1 MKIRTSLLIAT
12 AILGLAGTASAADT
26 YKIDPVH
33 SSVSFSLRHLVSKF
47 TGSFTQLTGTVTYDA
62 ADVSK
67 NSVEATV
74 AISSVNSGNDMRNG
88 HLLDAEHNFFDV
100 AKFPTA
106 SFKSTSWVKTGTDT
120 FDVAGDLT
128 IKGVTKPTVLKVTL
142 LGTGPGMNGSTV
154 TGWEATTVIHKSDFG
169 VNGPAMLGKAL
180 GDDVT
185 ITLGVEAGA
194 SPVVGNGGKK
204 S

>member
-1 MKIRTSLLIAT
+1 MKIRSSFLVLT

-33 SSVSFSLRHLVSKF
+33 SSVSFSLRHAVSKF
-47 TGSFTQLTGTVTYDA
+47 TGSFTKLSGTVTYDA

-74 AISSVNSGNDMRNG
+74 AIGSVNSGDDKRNA
-88 HLLDAEHNFFDV
+88 HLLSPDFFDS
-100 AKFPTA
+100 AKYGTA
-106 SFKSTSWVKTGTDT
+106 TFKSTKWVKTGADT
-120 FDVAGDLT
+120 FDVTGDLT

-142 LGTGPGMNGSTV
+142 LGTGAGMGGSTV
-154 TGWEATTVIHKSDFG
+154 SGWEATTVIHKSDFG
-169 VNGPAMLGKAL
+169 VNGPAILGKLL

-185 ITLGVEAGA
+185 ITLGVEAGF
-194 SPVVGNGGKK
+194 GGKNG
-204 S
+204 

>member
-33 SSVSFSLRHLVSKF
+33 SSVGFSVRHAVSRF
-47 TGSFTQLTGTVTYDA
+47 TASFTQLNGTVTYDA

-74 AISSVNSGNDMRNG
+74 AIGSVSTGNEKRNA
-88 HLLDAEHNFFDV
+88 HLLSPDFFDSD
-100 AKFPTA
+100 KFGTA
-106 SFKSTSWVKTGTDT
+106 TFKSTSWVKTGADT
-120 FDVAGDLT
+120 FDVTGDLT
-128 IKGVTKPTVLKVTL
+128 IKGVTKPSVLKVTL
-142 LGTGPGMNGSTV
+142 LGTGPGMGGSTV
-154 TGWEATTVIHKSDFG
+154 SGWEATTVIHKSDFG
-169 VNGPAMLGKAL
+169 VNGPAMLGKLL

-185 ITLGVEAGA
+185 ITLGVEAGF
-194 SPVVGNGGKK
+194 GGK
-204 S
+204 